1 MDARATIRNQAAFA
15 LLALLSSACSAIRYT
30 PLTSVQIPPVDHAT
44 LMHGVPGDSK
54 NISEKLALPHNS
66 PREKFVLAHAFL
78 HEFTSQ
84 LGSDD
89 YTLIGTIAA
98 SGSAYNTM
106 SGLEQ
111 SAIARAA
118 KEGGDVVLVIESG
131 VTLRPWSYTTPGYST
146 TTSQANAS
154 GEVIGNTV
162 YASGSGTSQTTYT
175 PPQTYS
181 GVHQLPHANA
191 LVFKYVPGK
200 GARDKAIMDLDDEQ
214 LATLLGRME
223 EIVHRPGIT
232 FSEAQRSIDD
242 ALAQAQTRSRMASP

>member
-1 MDARATIRNQAAFA
+1 MNARATIRSHSVLV
-15 LLALLSSACSAIRYT
+15 LLALVSSACSTIRYT
-30 PLTSVQIPPVDHAT
+30 PLSSVQIPAVDHAT
-44 LMHGVPGDSK
+44 LMHGVPGESQS
-54 NISEKLALPHNS
+54 ISEKLALPHNS
-66 PREKFVLAHAFL
+66 PREKFMLSRAFL

-84 LGSDD
+84 IGSDD
-89 YTLIGTIAA
+89 YSLIGTIAA

-118 KEGGDVVLVIESG
+118 KEGGDVVLVIDSG
-131 VTLRPWSYTTPGYST
+131 VTLRPWSYTAPGYST
-146 TTSQANAS
+146 TTSQASAS
-154 GEVIGNTV
+154 GVLIGNTA

-191 LVFKYVPGK
+191 LVFKYVPGR

-214 LATLLGRME
+214 LAALLGRVD
-223 EIVHRPGIT
+223 EITHSSGIT
-232 FSEAQRSIDD
+232 FSEAQRTIDE
-242 ALAQAQTRSRMASP
+242 ALAQAQARSRKPSP